1 MDISAHPEVPMR
13 AIFVFTAIAVGLLTS
28 PVSAQYKPYPG
39 AKADPE
45 IEKKAAA
52 SAQQFG
58 ADPRTRRTIATTSDA
73 FEKVLE
79 FYRPLGREYKM
90 RYPPSMKVEGYE
102 RDLPASVVAGPK
114 GIETTPSGVKV
125 KQAFFIFDGA
135 SDISQSK
142 DWLTITSPIV
152 ADVKK
157 EGDTFRYGA
166 PRKGTAIMR
175 ARKD

>member
-1 MDISAHPEVPMR
+1 MR
-13 AIFVFTAIAVGLLTS
+13 AMFVSTIAVGLLTS
-28 PVSAQYKPYPG
+28 PVSAEYKPYPS

-58 ADPRTRRTIATTSDA
+58 SDPRIKKTIATTSDA

-79 FYRPLGREYKM
+79 FYRPLGKEYKM

-102 RDLPASVVAGPK
+102 RDLPASVAAGPK
-114 GIETTPSGVKV
+114 GIETTPSGVRV

-135 SDISQSK
+135 SDIGQSK

-152 ADVKK
+152 SDVKK
-157 EGDTFRYGA
+157 KGDTFHYGA

-175 ARKD
+175 AQKD